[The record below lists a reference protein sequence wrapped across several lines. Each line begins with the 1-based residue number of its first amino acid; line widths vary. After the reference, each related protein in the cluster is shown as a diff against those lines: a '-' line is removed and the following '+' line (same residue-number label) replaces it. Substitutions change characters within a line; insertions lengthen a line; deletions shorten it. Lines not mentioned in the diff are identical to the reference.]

1 MRDRNPNS
9 HSVLSDREISGIKPS
24 ISIIID
30 SLDPSERKPIK
41 CLGDTG
47 CDLTPIDISL
57 VKSLGI
63 QTFPIAANEPK
74 SFHLANNESAP
85 RLGRTAAL
93 PITVLFLSG
102 DADIISI
109 QPIKLSFQ
117 FELLEGVHGGKAD
130 DHWILFGKDLINLV
144 SLKLNERGI
153 NPINLWHYFVEEP
166 TRTPAINPAH
176 SAEAKSHVRR
186 KKSKSRNSNSIR
198 LSRLLISSA
207 VETKLISP
215 DAANSDSN
223 NFDSTSISENLSENI
238 EEAPDPE
245 TIKITQESG
254 DLRPFKSQVF
264 TDDEKEAEY
273 RPLRE
278 KILRDPE
285 ILEELQKNALID
297 SPCTYPEAKIALKLT
312 DDYQNKWWKL
322 SRRQYNTAQVKHKA
336 IDDQIKD
343 WLDRKKIRIAPS
355 GSENINNPL
364 LAVPKVSGGQTIPG
378 QYRICIDPRILNSWL
393 KTDDKFDI
401 PLIRK
406 ALEKFSRKLIFGE
419 LDLAEAF
426 LQFPLDEE
434 SCKLLSFTWGGV
446 QYQFIC
452 MPFGVKFM
460 TSFCHR
466 IISQI
471 FSDLNFVDPYVDNL
485 PFAAES
491 WDEHRNQLLAI
502 IRRCNQWNLKI
513 KQTGPLKVGHS
524 TMQCLGH
531 IVTEAGVK
539 IDPRKLKSIED
550 WPFPQTGAQM
560 SSFLGF
566 AGFIQQHV
574 RHYSEL
580 AAPFNEVKNQ
590 KEIIWSD
597 EMKQEFLILKRA
609 ILDSPMLIYP
619 NFSKN
624 FCIASDASNTGC
636 GGVLY
641 QPKSADDLDISSDSI
656 VAICS
661 HKWTEAQRNYSAYKK
676 ELYGLVYCL
685 RKFHEYIWGR
695 PDTIVFTDHKP
706 LTFLFS
712 QENLPVPLQQFVDH
726 ILDYSFEIHH
736 RPGILNVLP
745 DALSRMY
752 ERLYSNPTWGVP
764 PSIRFSA
771 DLMKEFA
778 SSPDEFDD
786 KGRPNLRRM
795 QLRSSNE
802 NNSES
807 KDLTESELKGFLLME
822 GERRGKRII
831 EDESIQQEIIREEH
845 RLGHFGRDA
854 IYSKLYSERGIW
866 WPNMRQRIHNEIA
879 KCNACARF
887 VVAKHGFKP
896 ADYIIS
902 KGIWSHIQI
911 DCASFP
917 ESEEGFNTLLVAI
930 DVFSGFIL
938 LFPMIGQEAKTV
950 AKNLWSAFSL
960 FGLPEILQSDN
971 GPEFRSKIIAELTEL
986 MKITHRFIVPY
997 NPRCDGKVERAI
1009 ETIKSIIKKLLQGA
1023 DIHWPKFIPF
1033 AQFSFNNKISSLTNS
1048 TPFSLMFGRQARPL
1062 SDSESG
1068 SEPMTEEEWKEFQDK
1083 INRIVYPAILDR
1095 TKRKKIKMVE
1105 KLNENQ
1111 RQLRPD
1117 EFPDGSKVMIIDPT
1131 RKDKNQ
1137 AIYVGP
1143 YEVIAKDLNKNLV
1156 LKEDHENGKL
1166 LNRRVTPDQAKHY
1179 LPDPD
1184 ASPVFEVE
1192 NILDHKRENNI
1203 NFYLT
1208 HWKGYSS
1215 ADATWEPENNFL
1227 DTKIIREFHSG
1238 RRKKK

>member
-1 MRDRNPNS
+1 MLNFLRDRNPNS
-9 HSVLSDREISGIKPS
+9 RANSVLRGRERSGIKPS

-41 CLGDTG
+41 CLGDSG
-47 CDLTPIDISL
+47 CDLTPIDKSL
-57 VKSLGI
+57 VESLGLL
-63 QTFPIAANEPK
+63 TLPIAAKEPREL
-74 SFHLANNESAP
+74 SLANNNLAP

-93 PITVLFLSG
+93 PITVLFMSG
-102 DADIISI
+102 EANLLQISPI
-109 QPIKLSFQ
+109 QLSFQ
-117 FELLEGVHGGKAD
+117 FEIVEGIHSGRKD
-130 DHWILFGKDLINLV
+130 DHSILFGKDLIRLV
-144 SLKLNERGI
+144 SMKLIKRGI
-153 NPINLWHYFVEEP
+153 DPMNLWYYLLGEAPVDQSRFLPNEINSREP
-166 TRTPAINPAH
+166 DPL
-176 SAEAKSHVRR
+176 
-186 KKSKSRNSNSIR
+186 R
-198 LSRLLISSA
+198 LSKLLISSS
-207 VETKLISP
+207 VETELLGSNEIE
-215 DAANSDSN
+215 DAPEKVQPSQEIGD
-223 NFDSTSISENLSENI
+223 I
-238 EEAPDPE
+238 E
-245 TIKITQESG
+245 
-254 DLRPFKSQVF
+254 PFKSQVF
-264 TDDEKEAEY
+264 TDEEKENEY
-273 RPLRE
+273 RPHRE
-278 KILRDPE
+278 RILQDPE
-285 ILEELQKNALID
+285 ILEELRMNSLID
-297 SPCTYPEAKIALKLT
+297 SPCTYPGAKISLRLN
-312 DDYQNKWWKL
+312 DSYQNQWWKL
-322 SRRQYNTAQVKHKA
+322 SRRQYNTPQAKFKA
-336 IDDQIKD
+336 IDAQVKD

-364 LAVPKVSGGQTIPG
+364 LAVPKVSGGQTIKD
-378 QYRICIDPRILNSWL
+378 QFRICIDPRILNTWL

-406 ALEKFSRKLIFGE
+406 ALEKFSQKSIFGE
-419 LDLAEAF
+419 LDLSEAF

-434 SCKLLSFTWGGV
+434 SCKLLSFTWAGV

-460 TSFCHR
+460 TSYCHR
-466 IISQI
+466 IISEI
-471 FSDLNFVDPYVDNL
+471 FNDLDFVDPYVDNL
-485 PFAAES
+485 PFAAGN
-491 WDEHRNQLLAI
+491 WDEHRDQLLRI
-502 IRRCNQWNLKI
+502 LQRCNQWNLKI

-590 KEIIWSD
+590 KEIIWSE
-597 EMKQEFLILKRA
+597 EMKRDFLILKRA
-609 ILDSPMLIYP
+609 ILESPMLIYP
-619 NFSKN
+619 DFSKN

-636 GGVLY
+636 GGALY
-641 QPKSADDLDISSDSI
+641 QPKSADNLDISSDSI

-661 HKWTEAQRNYSAYKK
+661 HKWNEAQRNYSAYKK
-676 ELYGLVYCL
+676 ELYGLVFCL

-712 QENLPVPLQQFVDH
+712 QKELPVPLQQFVDH

-736 RPGILNVLP
+736 RPGILNILP

-764 PSIRFSA
+764 QTIRFSA

-778 SSPDEFDD
+778 AAPEEFDD

-802 NNSES
+802 NKSES

-831 EDESIQQEIIREEH
+831 EDESIQLEIIREEH
-845 RLGHFGRDA
+845 HLGHFGRDA
-854 IYSKLYSERGIW
+854 IYSKLYSEHGIW

-879 KCNACARF
+879 KCDACARF

-917 ESEEGFNTLLVAI
+917 ESKDGFNTLLVII

-938 LFPMIGQEAKTV
+938 LFPMKGQEAKMV
-950 AKNLWSAFSL
+950 AKNLWSTFSL
-960 FGLPEILQSDN
+960 FGLPDILQSDN

-986 MKITHRFIVPY
+986 MKINHRFIIPY

-1023 DIHWPKFIPF
+1023 DIHWPEFIPL

-1048 TPFSLMFGRQARPL
+1048 TPFSLMFGRQGRPL
-1062 SDSESG
+1062 PDSESK

-1083 INRIVYPAILDR
+1083 INRIIYPAILDR
-1095 TKRKKIKMVE
+1095 TKRKKMKMTE
-1105 KLNENQ
+1105 ELNKKQ

-1117 EFPDGSKVMIIDPT
+1117 EFPDGSKVMILDPS

-1137 AIYVGP
+1137 ALYVGP
-1143 YEVIAKDLNKNLV
+1143 YKVITKDLNNNLV
-1156 LKEDHENGKL
+1156 LIEDHENGKIL
-1166 LNRRVTPDQAKHY
+1166 GRKVTPDQAKHY
-1179 LPDPD
+1179 FPDPD
-1184 ASPVFEVE
+1184 ASPLYEVE
-1192 NILDHKRENNI
+1192 EILDHKKENNI
-1203 NFYLT
+1203 TFYLT

-1227 DTKIIREFHSG
+1227 DTKIIREFHS
-1238 RRKKK
+1238 KKNNKRNRLN